1 MQNKRKMMH
10 HSRFSR
16 RSVVDTFFSSYSS
29 ASMLESESLSPR
41 GDRSEGLETDSVLED
56 DDVRLL
62 KFEVLLVN
70 LLRLIPPK
78 KISTTT
84 RAKSK

>member
-1 MQNKRKMMH
+1 
-10 HSRFSR
+10 
-16 RSVVDTFFSSYSS
+16 
-29 ASMLESESLSPR
+29 MLESESLSPR

-70 LLRLIPPK
+70 LLRLIPK
-78 KISTTT
+78 QKNRQQHQDAQNQNQNIST
-84 RAKSK
+84 